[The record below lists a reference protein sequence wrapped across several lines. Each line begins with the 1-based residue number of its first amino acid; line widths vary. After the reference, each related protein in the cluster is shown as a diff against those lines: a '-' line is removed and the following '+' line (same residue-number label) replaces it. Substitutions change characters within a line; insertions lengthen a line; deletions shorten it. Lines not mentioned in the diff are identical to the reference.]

1 MLQWLF
7 NDLLMMFHRFV
18 SSIHCQRG
26 RREEWFHLQ
35 RVCLYLCWL
44 FFVTQPCTSAHTR
57 THTEKLKYPLFFSHN
72 SLFCRSVCNSEG
84 ILHPSNSPPG
94 SFILRLGPAH
104 IPCQRLSILLNIKS
118 SVSRLVLSSPSSAP
132 CIFRS
137 QRPRY
142 KAD

>member
-1 MLQWLF
+1 
-7 NDLLMMFHRFV
+7 MMCHRFV
-18 SSIHCQRG
+18 SSYLCQRG
-26 RREEWFHLQ
+26 RREECFHLQ
-35 RVCLYLCWL
+35 RVCLYGCLL
-44 FFVTQPCTSAHTR
+44 FLSLTHFSAHTQECSN
-57 THTEKLKYPLFFSHN
+57 TPFSFSHN
-72 SLFCRSVCNSEG
+72 SLFCFSVFISEG

-118 SVSRLVLSSPSSAP
+118 SVSRLALSSPCSAP

-137 QRPRY
+137 RRPRY

>member
-1 MLQWLF
+1 MSQVRIILPLST
-7 NDLLMMFHRFV
+7 RT
-18 SSIHCQRG
+18 QRG
-26 RREEWFHLQ
+26 MFPLAKSASLWLLAFSVTHPLQ
-35 RVCLYLCWL
+35 
-44 FFVTQPCTSAHTR
+44 HT
-57 THTEKLKYPLFFSHN
+57 HPGMLKYPLSFSHN
-72 SLFCRSVCNSEG
+72 SLFGFSVFISEG

-118 SVSRLVLSSPSSAP
+118 SVSRLALSSPCSAP

-137 QRPRY
+137 RRPCY